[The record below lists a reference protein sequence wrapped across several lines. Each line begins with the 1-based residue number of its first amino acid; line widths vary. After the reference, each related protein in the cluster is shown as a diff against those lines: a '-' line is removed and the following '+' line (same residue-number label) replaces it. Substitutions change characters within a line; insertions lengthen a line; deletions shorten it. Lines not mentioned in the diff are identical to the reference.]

1 MATNKHLDLTGK
13 RYGKLTVLKEAEP
26 EFYKRGN
33 VKYRWLCRCDCGNLT
48 IGSTDDL
55 RRGKKKSCGC
65 LHKEDRFLIGNQTN
79 KNQKRKIKLYDKNE
93 YSYRIC
99 EMHGYSRT
107 RLYRIWQAMKTRCYN
122 KRNKFY
128 SCYGD
133 RGIRVCEEWEHDFL
147 SFRTWALENGYSENL
162 SIDRIDV
169 DGNYEPSNCRWADSH
184 TQNINKR
191 KK

>member
-1 MATNKHLDLTGK
+1 MTTNRHLDLTGK

-26 EFYKRGN
+26 DFFKSGKA
-33 VKYRWLCRCDCGNLT
+33 KYRWLCRCNCGNLT

-65 LHKEDRFLIGNQTN
+65 LHKEDRLLIGKQTN
-79 KNQKRKIKLYDKNE
+79 SNQKRKIKLYDKNE
-93 YSYRIC
+93 YSYRVC

-122 KRNKFY
+122 KRHKFY
-128 SCYGD
+128 PCYGG
-133 RGIRVCEEWEHDFL
+133 RGIRICEEWEHDFL
-147 SFRTWALENGYSENL
+147 SFRNWALENGYAENL

-169 DGNYEPSNCRWADSH
+169 NGNYEPTNCRWTDSH
-184 TQNINKR
+184 TQSINKR